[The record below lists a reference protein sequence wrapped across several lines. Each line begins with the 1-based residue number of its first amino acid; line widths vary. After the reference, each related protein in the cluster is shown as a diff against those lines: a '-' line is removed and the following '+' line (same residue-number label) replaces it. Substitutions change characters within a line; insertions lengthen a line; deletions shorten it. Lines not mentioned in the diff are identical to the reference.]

1 MCTSLVSNVILYNSS
16 HYSALPGAL
25 ICQPACLL
33 SLPSSVEVEDPW
45 LNGGSGIGSG
55 SSSIKAALGEYF
67 ERRHFYM
74 EVKPDVVG
82 DINHTLSRL
91 EAGKF
96 IYAFSQTNES
106 NLTSAQL
113 AKHSYNLTEVLR
125 VSDFSCCHIPTACV
139 SLNYNKVES
148 ENSIYPL
155 RDTCGCSFHY
165 RFEDAAFG
173 SIKEY
178 LERQFLARF
187 WLTKECTR
195 LVLESDIKIA
205 LSESRAQTL
214 YDALC
219 KSGEITV
226 IDISD
231 HDYPGA
237 CLLAVYGQK
246 DNKRH
251 VRYCAGMSY
260 AETLSSA
267 LEKSIYELW
276 QTYRFIDLFR
286 ATESDVEEVK
296 DSYLK
301 YFLSCNTYGT
311 YKEITSVN
319 FRGSDTSESSL
330 EFNLSGLLAALKS
343 QRIDGY
349 LYVNSLVMQSG
360 LYFFCKFVSPDLFLH
375 MNNSRGINFRN
386 KYSEKFMGQI
396 FSERKKIMVPFP

>member
-1 MCTSLVSNVILYNSS
+1 VILYNSS
-16 HYSALPGAL
+16 YYSSLPGAL

-33 SLPSSVEVEDPW
+33 SLPFSVEVEDPW

-55 SSSIKAALGEYF
+55 SSSIKTALGEYF

-74 EVKPDVVG
+74 EVKSDVVG
-82 DINHTLSRL
+82 DINHSLTRL

-96 IYAFSQTNES
+96 IYAFSQTNEGD
-106 NLTSAQL
+106 LTSAQL

-125 VSDFSCCHIPTACV
+125 VSDFSCCHIPTACI
-139 SLNYNKVES
+139 SLNYHKIES
-148 ENSIYPL
+148 ENTIYPL

-165 RFEDAAFG
+165 RFEDAVFG

-187 WLTKECTR
+187 WLTKECVR
-195 LVLESDIKIA
+195 LVLESDIKVL
-205 LSESRAQTL
+205 LSKSRVRML

-219 KSGEITV
+219 KSGEITI

-231 HDYPGA
+231 PDYPGS

-246 DNKRH
+246 DRKRH

-260 AETLSSA
+260 AETQSAA
-267 LEKSIYELW
+267 LEKSIHELW

-286 ATESDVEEVK
+286 ATESDVEEVE

-301 YFLSCNTYGT
+301 YFLNCNTYGT
-311 YKEITSVN
+311 YKEIVSVKS
-319 FRGSDTSESSL
+319 RGFDTSESSL
-330 EFNLSGLLAALKS
+330 DFSLSGLLATLKS
-343 QRIDGY
+343 QQIDGY
-349 LYVNSLVMQSG
+349 LYINSLVMHGDS
-360 LYFFCKFVSPDLFLH
+360 YFFCKFVSPDLFLH

-386 KYSEKFMGQI
+386 KYSENFSSQI
-396 FSERKKIMVPFP
+396 LSDRKKIMVPFP

>member
-1 MCTSLVSNVILYNSS
+1 MILYNSS
-16 HYSALPGAL
+16 YYSSLPGAL

-33 SLPSSVEVEDPW
+33 SLPFSVEVEDPW

-55 SSSIKAALGEYF
+55 SSSIKTALGEYF

-74 EVKPDVVG
+74 EVKSDVVG
-82 DINHTLSRL
+82 DINHSLTRL

-96 IYAFSQTNES
+96 IYAFSQTNEG

-125 VSDFSCCHIPTACV
+125 VSDFSCCHIPTACI
-139 SLNYNKVES
+139 SLNYHKIES
-148 ENSIYPL
+148 ENAIYPL

-165 RFEDAAFG
+165 RFEDAVFG

-187 WLTKECTR
+187 WLTKECVR
-195 LVLESDIKIA
+195 LVLESDIKVL
-205 LSESRAQTL
+205 LSKSRVRML

-219 KSGEITV
+219 KSGEITI

-231 HDYPGA
+231 PDYPGS

-246 DNKRH
+246 DRKRH

-260 AETLSSA
+260 AETQSAA
-267 LEKSIYELW
+267 LEKSIHELW

-286 ATESDVEEVK
+286 ATESDVEEVE

-301 YFLSCNTYGT
+301 YFLNCNTYGT
-311 YKEITSVN
+311 YKEIVSVKS
-319 FRGSDTSESSL
+319 RGFDTSESSL
-330 EFNLSGLLAALKS
+330 DFSLSGLLATLKS
-343 QRIDGY
+343 QQIDGY
-349 LYVNSLVMQSG
+349 LYINSLVMHGDS
-360 LYFFCKFVSPDLFLH
+360 YFFCKFVSPDLFLH

-386 KYSEKFMGQI
+386 KYSENFSSQI
-396 FSERKKIMVPFP
+396 LSDRKKIMVPFP

>member
-1 MCTSLVSNVILYNSS
+1 MILYNSS
-16 HYSALPGAL
+16 HYSTLPGAL
-25 ICQPACLL
+25 IFQPACLL

-55 SSSIKAALGEYF
+55 SFSIKTALGEYF

-74 EVKPDVVG
+74 EVKSDVVG
-82 DINHTLSRL
+82 GINYSLTRL

-96 IYAFSQTNES
+96 IYAFSQTNEGGLS
-106 NLTSAQL
+106 SAQL
-113 AKHSYNLTEVLR
+113 ARHSYNLTEVLR

-139 SLNYNKVES
+139 SLNYNKIES
-148 ENSIYPL
+148 ENAIYPR

-165 RFEDAAFG
+165 RFENAAFG

-187 WLTKECTR
+187 WLTKECVR
-195 LVLESDIKIA
+195 LVLPSDIIIA
-205 LSESRAQTL
+205 LSGNRTQML

-231 HDYPGA
+231 QDYPGV
-237 CLLAVYGQK
+237 CLLVVYGQK

-311 YKEITSVN
+311 YKEITSVKL
-319 FRGSDTSESSL
+319 RGSDKSGSSL
-330 EFNLSGLLAALKS
+330 EFNLSGLLAVLKS

-349 LYVNSLVMQSG
+349 LYVKSLVIQNG

-386 KYSEKFMGQI
+386 KYSERFMGQI
-396 FSERKKIMVPFP
+396 FSDRKKIMVPFP

>member
-1 MCTSLVSNVILYNSS
+1 MILYNSS
-16 HYSALPGAL
+16 YNSTLPGAL

-45 LNGGSGIGSG
+45 LNGGSGIGNG

-74 EVKPDVVG
+74 EVKPDAMG
-82 DINHTLSRL
+82 GINHSLTNM

-125 VSDFSCCHIPTACV
+125 VSDFSYCHIPTACI
-139 SLNYNKVES
+139 SLDYHKIES
-148 ENSIYPL
+148 ENAIYPL

-165 RFEDAAFG
+165 RFEDAVFG
-173 SIKEY
+173 SIKEC
-178 LERQFLARF
+178 LERQFLAKF
-187 WLTKECTR
+187 WLTKECAR
-195 LVLESDIKIA
+195 LVSETDINVA
-205 LSESRAQTL
+205 LSESRARTL

-219 KSGEITV
+219 KSGEITI

-231 HDYPGA
+231 PDYPGS

-267 LEKSIYELW
+267 LEKSINELW

-286 ATESDVEEVK
+286 ATESDVEEVE

-311 YKEITSVN
+311 YKEIISVKSHG
-319 FRGSDTSESSL
+319 FDTSESSL
-330 EFNLSGLLAALKS
+330 DFSLSGLLAALKS
-343 QRIDGY
+343 QQIDGY
-349 LYVNSLVMQSG
+349 LYINSITMHSG
-360 LYFFCKFVSPDLFLH
+360 MYFFCKFISPDLFLH

-386 KYSEKFMGQI
+386 KYSEKFMNQI
-396 FSERKKIMVPFP
+396 FSGRKKIMVPFP

>member
-1 MCTSLVSNVILYNSS
+1 MILYNSS
-16 HYSALPGAL
+16 HYSTLPGAL

-55 SSSIKAALGEYF
+55 TSSIKAGLGEYF

-82 DINHTLSRL
+82 GINHSLTRL

-96 IYAFSQTNES
+96 IYAFSQTNEG

-125 VSDFSCCHIPTACV
+125 VSDFSYCHIPTACI
-139 SLNYNKVES
+139 SLNYNKIES
-148 ENSIYPL
+148 ENVIYPL

-165 RFEDAAFG
+165 QFENAAFG

-187 WLTKECTR
+187 WLTKECAR
-195 LVLESDIKIA
+195 LVLESDIKIV
-205 LSESRAQTL
+205 LSESRAQAL
-214 YDALC
+214 YGALC

-231 HDYPGA
+231 NDYPGI

-246 DNKRH
+246 DNRRH

-286 ATESDVEEVK
+286 ATESNLEKVK

-301 YFLSCNTYGT
+301 YFLSCNSYGV
-311 YKEITSVN
+311 YKEITSVR
-319 FRGSDTSESSL
+319 FRCSDVLESSF
-330 EFNLSGLLAALKS
+330 EFSLSGLLAVLKS

-349 LYVNSLVMQSG
+349 LYVSSLAMQGG
-360 LYFFCKFVSPDLFLH
+360 LYFFCKYVSPDLFLH
-375 MNNSRGINFRN
+375 MNNSRAINFRN
-386 KYSEKFMGQI
+386 RYSEKFMAQI
-396 FSERKKIMVPFP
+396 LSERKKIMVPFP

>member
-1 MCTSLVSNVILYNSS
+1 VILYNSS
-16 HYSALPGAL
+16 YYSSLPGAL

-33 SLPSSVEVEDPW
+33 SLPFSVEVEDPW

-55 SSSIKAALGEYF
+55 SSSIKTALGEYF

-74 EVKPDVVG
+74 EVKSDVVG
-82 DINHTLSRL
+82 DINHSLTRL

-96 IYAFSQTNES
+96 IYAFSQTNEG

-125 VSDFSCCHIPTACV
+125 VSDFSCCHIPTACI
-139 SLNYNKVES
+139 SLNYHKIES
-148 ENSIYPL
+148 ENAIYPL

-165 RFEDAAFG
+165 RFEDAVFG

-187 WLTKECTR
+187 WLTKECVR
-195 LVLESDIKIA
+195 LVLESDIKVL
-205 LSESRAQTL
+205 LSKSRVRML

-219 KSGEITV
+219 KSGEITI
-226 IDISD
+226 IDIPD
-231 HDYPGA
+231 PDYPGS

-246 DNKRH
+246 DRKRH

-260 AETLSSA
+260 AETQSAA
-267 LEKSIYELW
+267 LEKSIHELW

-286 ATESDVEEVK
+286 ATESDVEEVE

-301 YFLSCNTYGT
+301 YFLNCNTYGT
-311 YKEITSVN
+311 YKEIVSVKS
-319 FRGSDTSESSL
+319 RGFDTSESSL
-330 EFNLSGLLAALKS
+330 DFSLSGLLATLKS
-343 QRIDGY
+343 QQIDGY
-349 LYVNSLVMQSG
+349 LYINSLVMHGDS
-360 LYFFCKFVSPDLFLH
+360 YFFCKFVSPDLFLH

-386 KYSEKFMGQI
+386 KYSENFSSQI
-396 FSERKKIMVPFP
+396 LSDRKKIMVPFP

>member
-1 MCTSLVSNVILYNSS
+1 MILYNSS
-16 HYSALPGAL
+16 YYSTLPGAL
-25 ICQPACLL
+25 ICQPACLQ

-45 LNGGSGIGSG
+45 LNGGSGIGNG
-55 SSSIKAALGEYF
+55 SSSIKTALGEYF

-82 DINHTLSRL
+82 GINHSLTNL
-91 EAGKF
+91 ESGKF

-106 NLTSAQL
+106 NLTSVQL
-113 AKHSYNLTEVLR
+113 ARHSYNLTEVLR
-125 VSDFSCCHIPTACV
+125 VSNFSYCHIPTACV
-139 SLNYNKVES
+139 SLNYNGIES
-148 ENSIYPL
+148 ENTIYPL

-173 SIKEY
+173 AIKEY

-187 WLTKECTR
+187 WLTKECSR
-195 LVLESDIKIA
+195 LVFESDIKMA

-231 HDYPGA
+231 CDYPGT

-251 VRYCAGMSY
+251 VQYCAGMSY
-260 AETLSSA
+260 AETLGSA

-311 YKEITSVN
+311 YKEITSVK
-319 FRGSDTSESSL
+319 FRVSDTSGSLL
-330 EFNLSGLLAALKS
+330 EFSLSGLLAALKI

-349 LYVNSLVMQSG
+349 LYVNSLVMQG
-360 LYFFCKFVSPDLFLH
+360 DLYFFCKFVSPDLFLH

-386 KYSEKFMGQI
+386 KYSEKFMGRI
-396 FSERKKIMVPFP
+396 LSERTKIMVPFP

>member
-1 MCTSLVSNVILYNSS
+1 
-16 HYSALPGAL
+16 
-25 ICQPACLL
+25 
-33 SLPSSVEVEDPW
+33 
-45 LNGGSGIGSG
+45 
-55 SSSIKAALGEYF
+55 
-67 ERRHFYM
+67 M
-74 EVKPDVVG
+74 EVRSDVVG
-82 DINHTLSRL
+82 DITYTLSGL
-91 EAGKF
+91 EAGEF

-106 NLTSAQL
+106 GLTSAQL
-113 AKHSYNLTEVLR
+113 AKKSYSLTEVLR
-125 VSDFSCCHIPTACV
+125 VSDFSYCHIPTACI
-139 SLNYNKVES
+139 SLNYNKIES
-148 ENSIYPL
+148 ENLVYPL
-155 RDTCGCSFHY
+155 RDTCGCCFHY
-165 RFEDAAFG
+165 RFEGAAFG

-195 LVLESDIKIA
+195 LVFEPDIKMA
-205 LSESRAQTL
+205 LSESRAYPL

-226 IDISD
+226 IDITD
-231 HDYPGA
+231 YDYPGV

-260 AETLSSA
+260 AETLSTA

-276 QTYRFIDLFR
+276 QTYRFIDLFQ
-286 ATESDVEEVK
+286 ATEGDVEEVK
-296 DSYLK
+296 DSYLR

-311 YKEITSVN
+311 YKEITSVR
-319 FRGSDTSESSL
+319 FRGSNTSESSL

-349 LYVNSLVMQSG
+349 LYVDSLVMESS
-360 LYFFCKFVSPDLFLH
+360 LYFYCKYVSPNLFLH
-375 MNNSRGINFRN
+375 MNNSRGINFHN
-386 KYSEKFMGQI
+386 KYSERFMGQV